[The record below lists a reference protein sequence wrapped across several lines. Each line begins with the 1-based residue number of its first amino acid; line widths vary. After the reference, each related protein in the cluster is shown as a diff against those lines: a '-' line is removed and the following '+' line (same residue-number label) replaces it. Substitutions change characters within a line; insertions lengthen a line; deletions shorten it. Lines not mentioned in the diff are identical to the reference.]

1 MGFMSQ
7 RYVPH
12 CCLVYLTKKQKYL
25 TKIIKC
31 DEELILK
38 NIGSIDIFKE
48 KILKGEFLE
57 NDIFLYERS
66 QNGSEVY
73 VWECEPM
80 KKVKFGEYIYK
91 EKLIDIFFGIG
102 EGRVYVEEGRF
113 NNEEE
118 GKKKLLD
125 DKAHLMQILK
135 KGKEKANIIAEENL
149 KNIREKVGL
158 I

>member
-1 MGFMSQ
+1 MSQ

-12 CCLVYLTKKQKYL
+12 CCLVYLTEKQKYL

-38 NIGSIDIFKE
+38 DIGSIDIFKE
-48 KILKGEFLE
+48 KIVKGEFLE

-66 QNGSEVY
+66 KNGSEVY

-80 KKVKFGEYIYK
+80 KKDKFFNYIYE
-91 EKLIDIFFGIG
+91 EKPIDIFFGIG
-102 EGRVYVEEGRF
+102 EGKVYVEEGRF
-113 NNEEE
+113 NSEDE

-125 DKAHLMQILK
+125 DNGYLIDNPNYRF
-135 KGKEKANIIAEENL
+135 KEFE
-149 KNIREKVGL
+149 KNHELFRFCKLG
-158 I
+158 

>member
-12 CCLVYLTKKQKYL
+12 CCLAYVTEKQKYL

-31 DEELILK
+31 DEELIVK
-38 NIGSIDIFKE
+38 DIGSIDIFKE
-48 KILKGEFLE
+48 KIVKGEFLE

-80 KKVKFGEYIYK
+80 KKYEFGEYIS
-91 EKLIDIFFGIG
+91 EEIPIDIFFGIG
-102 EGRVYVEEGRF
+102 EGRVYLEEGRF
-113 NNEEE
+113 NTKEE
-118 GKKKLLD
+118 GKKKLLND
-125 DKAHLMQILK
+125 NGYLIDNPKYRFREY
-135 KGKEKANIIAEENL
+135 EKDNNL
-149 KNIREKVGL
+149 FRYCKLG
-158 I
+158 

>member
-12 CCLVYLTKKQKYL
+12 CCLVYLTEKQKYL

-38 NIGSIDIFKE
+38 DIGSIDIFKE
-48 KILKGEFLE
+48 KFVKGEFFE

-73 VWECEPM
+73 VWECKPT
-80 KKVKFGEYIYK
+80 KKNKFGKYICE
-91 EKLIDIFFGIG
+91 EKPIDIFFGIG

-113 NNEEE
+113 NTEDE

-125 DKAHLMQILK
+125 NNGYLIDNPKYRFREY
-135 KGKEKANIIAEENL
+135 EKDNNL
-149 KNIREKVGL
+149 FRYCKLG
-158 I
+158 

>member
-12 CCLVYLTKKQKYL
+12 CCLVYLTEKQKYL

-38 NIGSIDIFKE
+38 DIGSIDFFKE
-48 KILKGEFLE
+48 KIVKGEFLE

-73 VWECEPM
+73 VWECKPM
-80 KKVKFGEYIYK
+80 KKDVFGEYICE
-91 EKLIDIFFGIG
+91 EKPIDIFFGIG

-113 NNEEE
+113 NTEDE

-125 DKAHLMQILK
+125 NNGYLIDNPKYRFR
-135 KGKEKANIIAEENL
+135 GYEKDNNL
-149 KNIREKVGL
+149 FRYCKLG
-158 I
+158 

>member
-12 CCLVYLTKKQKYL
+12 CCLVYLTEKQKYL

-31 DEELILK
+31 DEELISK
-38 NIGSIDIFKE
+38 DIGSIYTFKE
-48 KILKGEFLE
+48 KIVKGEFLE

-73 VWECEPM
+73 VWECKPM
-80 KKVKFGEYIYK
+80 KKDVFGKYICE
-91 EKLIDIFFGIG
+91 EKPIDIFFGIG

-113 NNEEE
+113 NTEDE

-125 DKAHLMQILK
+125 DNGYLIDNPKYRFREY
-135 KGKEKANIIAEENL
+135 EKDNNL
-149 KNIREKVGL
+149 FRYCKLG
-158 I
+158 

>member
-12 CCLVYLTKKQKYL
+12 CCLVYQTEKQKYL

-31 DEELILK
+31 DEELIAK

-48 KILKGEFLE
+48 KVAKGEFLE
-57 NDIFLYERS
+57 NDIYIYERS

-73 VWECEPM
+73 VWECKPT
-80 KKVKFGEYIYK
+80 KKDKFGEYYRE

-113 NNEEE
+113 NTEDES
-118 GKKKLLD
+118 KKKLFNNNGYLID
-125 DKAHLMQILK
+125 NPKYRFRDY
-135 KGKEKANIIAEENL
+135 EKDIDL
-149 KNIREKVGL
+149 FRYCKLG
-158 I
+158 

>member
-12 CCLVYLTKKQKYL
+12 CCLVYLTEKQKYL

-38 NIGSIDIFKE
+38 DIGSIDIFKE
-48 KILKGEFLE
+48 KIENGEFLE

-66 QNGSEVY
+66 QNGNEIY
-73 VWECEPM
+73 VWECNPT
-80 KKVKFGEYIYK
+80 KNDKFCECFCE
-91 EKLIDIFFGIG
+91 EKPIDIFFGIG

-113 NNEEE
+113 NTEDE

-125 DKAHLMQILK
+125 NNGYLIDNPKYRFREY
-135 KGKEKANIIAEENL
+135 EKDNNL
-149 KNIREKVGL
+149 FRYCKLG
-158 I
+158 

>member
-7 RYVPH
+7 RYIPH
-12 CCLVYLTKKQKYL
+12 CCLVYLTEKQKYL

-38 NIGSIDIFKE
+38 DLRSIDVFKE
-48 KILKGEFLE
+48 KIAKGEFLE

-80 KKVKFGEYIYK
+80 KKDKFTNYIYE
-91 EKLIDIFFGIG
+91 EKPIDIFFGIG
-102 EGRVYVEEGRF
+102 EGKVYVEEGRF
-113 NNEEE
+113 NTEDE

-125 DKAHLMQILK
+125 DNGYLIDNPNYRF
-135 KGKEKANIIAEENL
+135 KEF
-149 KNIREKVGL
+149 EKEHELFRFCKLG
-158 I
+158 

>member
-12 CCLVYLTKKQKYL
+12 CCLVYLTEKQKYL

-38 NIGSIDIFKE
+38 GIGSIDIFKE
-48 KILKGEFLE
+48 KIVKGEFLE

-73 VWECEPM
+73 VWECKPM
-80 KKVKFGEYIYK
+80 KKDIFCKYNFGENP
-91 EKLIDIFFGIG
+91 IDIFFGIG

-113 NNEEE
+113 NTEEE
-118 GKKKLLD
+118 GKKNLLD
-125 DKAHLMQILK
+125 DNGYLIDNPKYRFRK
-135 KGKEKANIIAEENL
+135 Y
-149 KNIREKVGL
+149 EKVNDLFRYCKLG
-158 I
+158 

>member
-12 CCLVYLTKKQKYL
+12 CCLVYLTEKQKYL

-38 NIGSIDIFKE
+38 DIGSTDIFKE
-48 KILKGEFLE
+48 KIVKGEFLE

-73 VWECEPM
+73 VWECKPM
-80 KKVKFGEYIYK
+80 KKVVFGEYICE
-91 EKLIDIFFGIG
+91 EKPIDIFFGIG

-113 NNEEE
+113 NTEDE

-125 DKAHLMQILK
+125 NNGYLIDNPKYRFREY
-135 KGKEKANIIAEENL
+135 EKDNNL
-149 KNIREKVGL
+149 FRYCKLG
-158 I
+158 

>member
-12 CCLVYLTKKQKYL
+12 CCLVYLTEKQTYL

-38 NIGSIDIFKE
+38 DIESINIFKE
-48 KILKGEFLE
+48 KIAKGEFLE
-57 NDIFLYERS
+57 NDISLYERS

-73 VWECEPM
+73 VWECNPI
-80 KKVKFGEYIYK
+80 KKIKFGEYIF
-91 EKLIDIFFGIG
+91 EKKSIDIFFGIG

-113 NNEEE
+113 NTEDE
-118 GKKKLLD
+118 GKKKFLD
-125 DKAHLMQILK
+125 DNGYLIDNPKYRF
-135 KGKEKANIIAEENL
+135 KEY
-149 KNIREKVGL
+149 EKDNDLFRYCKLG
-158 I
+158 

>member
-12 CCLVYLTKKQKYL
+12 CCLVYLTEKQKYL

-31 DEELILK
+31 DEELVLK
-38 NIGSIDIFKE
+38 DIGSIDIFKE
-48 KILKGEFLE
+48 KIVKGEFLE

-66 QNGSEVY
+66 QNGNEVY
-73 VWECEPM
+73 IWESKPM
-80 KKVKFGEYIYK
+80 KKNVFDEHTCE
-91 EKLIDIFFGIG
+91 EKPIDIFFGIG

-113 NNEEE
+113 NTEDE

-125 DKAHLMQILK
+125 NNGYLIDNPKYRFREY
-135 KGKEKANIIAEENL
+135 EKDNNL
-149 KNIREKVGL
+149 FRYCKLG
-158 I
+158 

>member
-12 CCLVYLTKKQKYL
+12 CCLVYLTEKQKYL

-31 DEELILK
+31 DEELIVK
-38 NIGSIDIFKE
+38 DIGSIDIFKE
-48 KILKGEFLE
+48 KIVKGELFE
-57 NDIFLYERS
+57 KDISLYERS

-73 VWECEPM
+73 VWECNPT
-80 KKVKFGEYIYK
+80 KKYKLGEYIYE
-91 EKLIDIFFGIG
+91 EKPIDIFFGIG

-113 NNEEE
+113 NTEDE

-125 DKAHLMQILK
+125 DNGYLIDNPKYRFR
-135 KGKEKANIIAEENL
+135 EY
-149 KNIREKVGL
+149 EKVNDLFRYCKLG
-158 I
+158 

>member
-12 CCLVYLTKKQKYL
+12 CCLVYLTEKQKYL

-38 NIGSIDIFKE
+38 DIGSINIFKE
-48 KILKGEFLE
+48 KIVNGELLE
-57 NDIFLYERS
+57 NDISLYERS

-80 KKVKFGEYIYK
+80 KKDIFGEYIYE
-91 EKLIDIFFGIG
+91 EKKIDIFFGIG
-102 EGRVYVEEGRF
+102 EGRVYLEEGRF
-113 NNEEE
+113 NTEDE
-118 GKKKLLD
+118 GKKKILD
-125 DKAHLMQILK
+125 DNGYLIDNPKYRFREY
-135 KGKEKANIIAEENL
+135 EKDNNL
-149 KNIREKVGL
+149 FRYCKLG
-158 I
+158 